1 MGRNPIETI
10 MGAVVLL
17 VAGVFLAFAYSTAD
31 LKQVEGY
38 QLTAAF
44 AKAGGLKAG
53 SDVRISGIKIGTVSS
68 QRLDGT
74 TYQAVVLLT
83 ISPEIRLPVDTVA
96 SIASDGL
103 LGGSYLK
110 LEPGSARD
118 MLQDGGKLTK
128 VRNYQS
134 LEDLVGQIIFLA
146 TQDGPPPPPP
156 GAHTGTPPNGP
167 ARSPQ

>member
-68 QRLDGT
+68 QRLDT
-74 TYQAVVLLT
+74 ATYQAVVLLT

-110 LEPGSARD
+110 LEPGSTRD

-167 ARSPQ
+167 AGSPQ